1 MSRPDGAIL
10 VVDDDE
16 GVREAMRALLESEGY
31 AVATASDGAEA
42 IERLRAEDV
51 RLVLLD
57 LAMPGV
63 DGWQFLAR
71 RESEAGFPR
80 VPVVLLS
87 GLPFIRDAPGVADFI
102 RKPIDSDTLL
112 DCVRRLCGGPA
123 SRPAK

>member
-1 MSRPDGAIL
+1 MSRADGAIL
-10 VVDDDE
+10 VVDDDK
-16 GVREAMRALLESEGY
+16 GVREGVRALLESEGY

-42 IERLRAEDV
+42 IEKLREGDV

-57 LAMPGV
+57 LAMPGM

-80 VPVVLLS
+80 APVVLLS

-102 RKPIDSDTLL
+102 RKPIDSDRLL
-112 DCVRRLCGGPA
+112 DCVHRLCGEPA
-123 SRPAK
+123 

>member
-1 MSRPDGAIL
+1 MSRADGAIL

-16 GVREAMRALLESEGY
+16 GVREGMRALLESEGY

-42 IERLRAEDV
+42 IEKLREGEV

-102 RKPIDSDTLL
+102 RKPIDSARLL
-112 DCVRRLCGGPA
+112 DCVHRLCGPA
-123 SRPAK
+123 

>member
-1 MSRPDGAIL
+1 MSRADGAIL
-10 VVDDDE
+10 VVDDDK
-16 GVREAMRALLESEGY
+16 GVREGVRALLESEGY

-42 IERLRAEDV
+42 IEKLRGGGV

-57 LAMPGV
+57 LAMPGL

-80 VPVVLLS
+80 APVVLLS

-102 RKPIDSDTLL
+102 RKPIDSDRLL
-112 DCVRRLCGGPA
+112 DCVHRLCGEPA
-123 SRPAK
+123 

>member
-1 MSRPDGAIL
+1 MSRAAGAIL
-10 VVDDDE
+10 VVDDDP
-16 GVREAMRALLESEGY
+16 GVREGVRALLESEGY

-42 IERLRAEDV
+42 IQKLREGDV
-51 RLVLLD
+51 SLVLLD

-80 VPVVLLS
+80 APVVLLS

-102 RKPIDSDTLL
+102 RKPIDSDRLL
-112 DCVRRLCGGPA
+112 DCVRRLCREPL
-123 SRPAK
+123 

>member
-1 MSRPDGAIL
+1 MSRESGAIL
-10 VVDDDE
+10 VVDDDAAVRE
-16 GVREAMRALLESEGY
+16 GVRTLLESAGY
-31 AVATASDGAEA
+31 TVATASDGAEA
-42 IERLRAEDV
+42 IEKLRAEAV

-87 GLPFIRDAPGVADFI
+87 GLLFLRDAPGVADFI
-102 RKPIDSDTLL
+102 RKPIDSDRLL
-112 DCVRRLCGGPA
+112 DCVHRLCGEPA
-123 SRPAK
+123 

>member
-1 MSRPDGAIL
+1 MSRESGAIL
-10 VVDDDE
+10 VVDDDASVRE
-16 GVREAMRALLESEGY
+16 GVRALLESAGY

-42 IERLRAEDV
+42 IEKLRTEAV

-87 GLPFIRDAPGVADFI
+87 GLLFIRDAPGVADFI
-102 RKPIDSDTLL
+102 RKPIDSDKLL
-112 DCVRRLCGGPA
+112 DCIHRLCGEPA
-123 SRPAK
+123 

>member
-1 MSRPDGAIL
+1 MSRADGAIL
-10 VVDDDE
+10 VVDDDR
-16 GVREAMRALLESEGY
+16 GVREGVRALLESEGY
-31 AVATASDGAEA
+31 AVETASDGAEA
-42 IERLRAEDV
+42 IEKLRGGDV

-80 VPVVLLS
+80 APVVLLS

-102 RKPIDSDTLL
+102 RKPIDSDRLL
-112 DCVRRLCGGPA
+112 DCVHRLCGEPA
-123 SRPAK
+123 

>member
-1 MSRPDGAIL
+1 MSRADGAIL
-10 VVDDDE
+10 VVDDDKSVRE
-16 GVREAMRALLESEGY
+16 GVRTLLESEGY

-42 IERLRAEDV
+42 IEKLREGGV

-80 VPVVLLS
+80 APVVLLS

-102 RKPIDSDTLL
+102 RKPIDSDRLL
-112 DCVRRLCGGPA
+112 DCVHRLCGEPA
-123 SRPAK
+123 

>member
-1 MSRPDGAIL
+1 MSRADGAIL
-10 VVDDDE
+10 VVDDDR
-16 GVREAMRALLESEGY
+16 GVREGVRALLESEGY

-42 IERLRAEDV
+42 IEKLRGGDV

-80 VPVVLLS
+80 APVVLLS

-102 RKPIDSDTLL
+102 RKPIDSDRLL
-112 DCVRRLCGGPA
+112 DCVHRLCGEPA
-123 SRPAK
+123 

>member
-1 MSRPDGAIL
+1 VSRETGAIL
-10 VVDDDE
+10 IVDDDAAVRE
-16 GVREAMRALLESEGY
+16 GVRALLESAGY
-31 AVATASDGAEA
+31 AVATASDGAQA
-42 IERLRAEDV
+42 IEKLRTEAV

-87 GLPFIRDAPGVADFI
+87 GLLFIRDAPGVADFI
-102 RKPIDSDTLL
+102 RKPIDSDRLL
-112 DCVRRLCGGPA
+112 DCVHRLCGEPA
-123 SRPAK
+123 